1 MPLVAVVAVV
11 TGVSMAMVHMPAL
24 LGITFGFIMNATSP
38 GIIVAQMLLLTSN
51 GYGITNGTQQGFMNV
66 RSKPQPLP
74 CRTLDRARSPESSH

>member
-1 MPLVAVVAVV
+1 VPLVAVVAIV

-51 GYGITNGTQQGFMNV
+51 GYGITNGTQGLMV
-66 RSKPQPLP
+66 RLNLNP
-74 CRTLDRARSPESSH
+74 